1 MKKLFPDPFLKNQNW
16 ASLWIDSLKFYVVV
30 AFVCFFCFVCFFE
43 YQAEGCR
50 YILKLSCRPLVTLS
64 YFVHDFWGKIF
75 LLLHSIN
82 WPNLLVWL
90 PLLGEILGNMCIVIV
105 CWPGCAVINFE
116 INLMFLIKPFFLHD
130 PKVKTKI
137 WRTKRAFNLK

>member
-82 WPNLLVWL
+82 WPNLIVWS
-90 PLLGEILGNMCIVIV
+90 PLFREILGNMCIVIV
-105 CWPGCAVINFE
+105 CWPGCTVINFE
-116 INLMFLIKPFFLHD
+116 IHLVSNQAVFLHE
-130 PKVKTKI
+130 PKVKIKI
-137 WRTKRAFNLK
+137 WRTKRALNLK